1 MSKKKNLIMVIL
13 LFVGVSFLFSSMIQK
28 ETAKELFE
36 RALYL
41 EETKGDLEKAI
52 EVYSRIVKEFPDERS
67 TAAKAQLHIGMCY
80 EKLGLREA
88 QNAYQKVIENYPEQS
103 DAVKVA
109 KEKLA
114 TLLGAKSV
122 VEKGDKEFIKILSGL
137 RAALSAALSPD
148 GTKLAVYHYSK
159 GQNIAVYELAA
170 ERLDLV
176 TNYEWEKNDPIT
188 ACAQWS
194 PDGKEIAFLQHGWG
208 DTPEGS
214 WAELVASTLEGKIRI
229 IYRVENWEDGVP
241 APFDW
246 MDDGSAIVTVLANP
260 ARTGTLGLIPATG
273 GSFQALYA
281 LKGRIRRE
289 SSIADASPDG
299 RYIVFEDGEE
309 DGKHDIYIISR
320 DKKLEVVSDHPAD
333 DITPRWSPDGK
344 HIVFLSLRHG
354 SWALWG
360 IAVKDGKPVGEPFF
374 IKEGKLDLLNWTK
387 QGLACR
393 KSLWLR
399 DIFTAS
405 IDPENLKILGKPC
418 QLPYTPTGGNVR
430 PAWSPDGKHLAF
442 GAYKKPSEERNIVV
456 VSIEGG
462 ESKEFPI
469 PKDQQGVI
477 FHDLR
482 WLPDSSGLSLSGS
495 DNDGKPT
502 LFQLNIKTGEWKAWP
517 IPVKTWTHTEWSG
530 DGKSFLYARHG
541 FGHDEP
547 GIIER
552 NIQTGAERYI
562 YRPEEKQGDIF
573 RELRSSRDYKK
584 IIMTEDNARI
594 VLVDTKTGE
603 RREVSTD
610 KYRDISPSAAID
622 IALSPDAEYLLT
634 TATPDKSGSP
644 TAIYVLSIKDASAKK
659 LELDFPKGTNFSCPD
674 WSPDGKQIAFVVHS
688 AMTFEVYVMKNVI
701 TKQSLRQ

>member
-1 MSKKKNLIMVIL
+1 MKIKLKATFFLIAVLGAL
-13 LFVGVSFLFSSMIQK
+13 LSIAGSAQQADDPGVLLRAAIEK
-28 ETAKELFE
+28 EEVD
-36 RALYL
+36 
-41 EETKGDLEKAI
+41 GDLQGAI
-52 EVYSRIVKEFPDERS
+52 DLYRQIIAKHGSNRAI
-67 TAAKAQLHIGMCY
+67 AAKAQLHIGLCY
-80 EKLGLREA
+80 EKLGLHEA
-88 QNAYQKVIENYPEQS
+88 QNAYQKVIENYPEQA
-103 DAVKVA
+103 DAVKMA

-114 TLLGAKSV
+114 TLLRAKSV
-122 VEKGDKEFIKILSGL
+122 VEKGDKEITKILSGL

-148 GTKLAVYHYSK
+148 GTKLAVYHFSK
-159 GQNIAVYELAA
+159 GQNIAVYEHATK
-170 ERLDLV
+170 RLDLV
-176 TNYEWEKNDPIT
+176 TNYEWGKKDPIT
-188 ACAQWS
+188 FYAQWS

-208 DTPEGS
+208 ETPEGS
-214 WAELVASTLEGKIRI
+214 WAELVASTPEGKIRVL
-229 IYRVENWEDGVP
+229 YRVENWNDGIP

-246 MDDGSAIVTVLANP
+246 MDDGTAIVTVLTNP
-260 ARTGTLGLIPATG
+260 ANRTGTLGLIPATG

-281 LKGRIRRE
+281 LKGRIKRE

-360 IAVKDGKPVGEPFF
+360 ISVKDGKPVGEPFF

-405 IDPENLKILGKPC
+405 IDPGNLKILGKPC
-418 QLPYTPTGGNVR
+418 QLPYTPTGANVR
-430 PAWSPDGKHLAF
+430 PSWSPDGKHLAF

-462 ESKEFPI
+462 EFKEFPL
-469 PKDQQGVI
+469 PKDQQGVT
-477 FHDLR
+477 FNDLR
-482 WLPDSSGLSLSGS
+482 WLPDGSGLSHSGS

-502 LFQLNIKTGEWKAWP
+502 LFQLNLKTGEWKAWP
-517 IPVKTWTHTEWSG
+517 IPVKTWTLTEWSG
-530 DGKSFLYARHG
+530 DGKSFLYARHA

-562 YRPEEKQGDIF
+562 YTPEEKQGDIF

-610 KYRDISPSAAID
+610 IYRDITTSAATD
-622 IALSPDAEYLLT
+622 IALSPDAEHLLT
-634 TATPDKSGSP
+634 TAMPDKSGSS

-659 LELDFPKGTNFSCPD
+659 LELDFPKGTSFSCPD
-674 WSPDGKQIAFVVHS
+674 WSPDGKQIAFVVQS
-688 AMTFEVYVMKNVI
+688 AMTFEVYVMKNIV
-701 TKQSLRQ
+701 TK

>member
-1 MSKKKNLIMVIL
+1 MKIKLKATFFLIAVLGAL
-13 LFVGVSFLFSSMIQK
+13 LSIAGSAQQADDPGVLLRAAIEK
-28 ETAKELFE
+28 EEVD
-36 RALYL
+36 
-41 EETKGDLEKAI
+41 GDLQGAI
-52 EVYSRIVKEFPDERS
+52 DLYRQIIAKHGSNRAI
-67 TAAKAQLHIGMCY
+67 AAKAQLHIGMCY

-103 DAVKVA
+103 DAVKIA

-137 RAALSAALSPD
+137 SAALSAALSPD
-148 GTKLAVYHYSK
+148 GTKLAVYHFSK
-159 GQNIAVYELAA
+159 GQNIAVYEHATK
-170 ERLDLV
+170 RLDLV
-176 TNYEWEKNDPIT
+176 TNYEWDKNDPIT
-188 ACAQWS
+188 YYAQWS
-194 PDGKEIAFLQHGWG
+194 PDGKEIAFLQHSWG
-208 DTPEGS
+208 DTAEKS
-214 WAELVASTLEGKIRI
+214 WAELVASTLEGKMRI
-229 IYRVENWEDGVP
+229 LYRVENWKDGIP

-260 ARTGTLGLIPATG
+260 ANLTGTLGLIPATG
-273 GSFQALYA
+273 GSFQDLYA

-333 DITPRWSPDGK
+333 DITPRWSPDGT
-344 HIVFLSLRHG
+344 HVVFLSLRHG

-405 IDPENLKILGKPC
+405 IDPGNLKILGKPR
-418 QLPYTPTGGNVR
+418 QLPYTPTGANVR
-430 PAWSPDGKHLAF
+430 PSWSPDGKHLAF
-442 GAYKKPSEERNIVV
+442 GAYKRPSEERNIVV
-456 VSIEGG
+456 VPIEGG

-469 PKDQQGVI
+469 PKDQQGVT
-477 FHDLR
+477 FNDLR
-482 WLPDSSGLSLSGS
+482 WLPDGSGLSHSGS
-495 DNDGKPT
+495 DNEGKPT
-502 LFQLNIKTGEWKAWP
+502 LFQLNLKTGEWKAWP

-552 NIQTGAERYI
+552 NIQTGAERYVF
-562 YRPEEKQGDIF
+562 RPKEKQGYIF

-603 RREVSTD
+603 RQEVSTD
-610 KYRDISPSAAID
+610 INRDITTAATD

-634 TATPDKSGSP
+634 TATPDESGAP

-674 WSPDGKQIAFVVHS
+674 WSPDGKQIAFVVQS
-688 AMTFEVYVMKNVI
+688 AMTFEVYVMKNIV
-701 TKQSLRQ
+701 TK